1 MANTI
6 RTMVEL
12 MAAVLKACGDELYN
26 ELTYRIEE
34 ASHAGRSSKA
44 EHGTP
49 AGATKH
55 DRDMAERR
63 VKGIA
68 ANAEHPHLWGPICDV
83 CREARNAYNKE
94 RKDRQERAATTV
106 FERALALRP
115 EVMES
120 ITREG
125 YMAELMAVGI
135 EATGGFLRIGWCVN
149 GDPIILKVGGSDRIL
164 DEASNSDA
172 VRTQALID
180 FNLIGWNGPQ
190 RKKADPFYPDGMEP
204 WQVTAYPGPWQ
215 VGQAKRS

>member
-12 MAAVLKACGDELYN
+12 MAAVLKACGDELTA

-44 EHGTP
+44 EHGSP

-68 ANAEHPHLWGPICDV
+68 ADAEHPHLWGPICDE

-115 EVMES
+115 EVMA
-120 ITREG
+120 IAAEG
-125 YMAELMAVGI
+125 GSSRGDGNRCCR
-135 EATGGFLRIGWCVN
+135 ATGGEYRIGWCIN
-149 GDPIILKVGGSDRIL
+149 GDPILLKVGGSDRIL
-164 DEASNSDA
+164 DRASNDDA

-180 FNLIGWNGPQ
+180 FNLVGWNGPQ
-190 RKKADPFYPDGMEP
+190 RKDGHEP